1 MEDYAI
7 KIKRS
12 TFFIKISMVFVILTQ
27 AIDFY
32 QTNIIDFYQTN
43 IIDFGSIA
51 MALGVLALLR
61 GLLLSPFMFNTP
73 VKVWFK
79 NNVGF
84 STDSYKYFSLAFVLI
99 VVGLIRYV

>member
-12 TFFIKISMVFVILTQ
+12 TFLIKISMAFVILTQ
-27 AIDFY
+27 AIDL
-32 QTNIIDFYQTN
+32 YQTN

-61 GLLLSPFMFNTP
+61 GLLLSPLMFNTP

-84 STDSYKYFSLAFVLI
+84 STDSYKYFALAFVLI